1 MWGPEVWGRGCGEEG
16 ARKTRLVPPASLSH
30 APGTRRTSSTLAS
43 LTHATSLPRS
53 PVSRL
58 TPHASLS
65 HFFVYRLRYL
75 SHEQYPGPRHA
86 TDAEL
91 DEYIFKTVHSGNA
104 LVGTCKMGT
113 SVSDGSVVSS
123 KDLRVFGISNLVVA
137 DSSVIPRI
145 PGGQTGAPAVMVA
158 ERAAALLRGTAT
170 IGGGSSRAPVAV

>member
-1 MWGPEVWGRGCGEEG
+1 MPRTACLRYLSHEQH
-16 ARKTRLVPPASLSH
+16 LVPALLPCLTFLPHFPVSL
-30 APGTRRTSSTLAS
+30 PPPQS
-43 LTHATSLPRS
+43 LTSLLNC
-53 PVSRL
+53 PV
-58 TPHASLS
+58 PP
-65 HFFVYRLRYL
+65 RYL